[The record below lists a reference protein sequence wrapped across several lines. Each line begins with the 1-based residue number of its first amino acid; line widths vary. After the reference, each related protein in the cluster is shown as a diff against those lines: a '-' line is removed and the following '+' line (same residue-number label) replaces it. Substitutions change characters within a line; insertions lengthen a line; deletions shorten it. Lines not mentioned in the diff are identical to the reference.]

1 MLLATTFQEVMLN
14 IGYVILALLALMF
27 MVVVHEAGHY
37 TAGKLLGFKIL
48 EFSIGFGPAIFK
60 RTNKKTGEVFSIRP
74 IPLGGFCQFEGE
86 DEEGNESPTAFN
98 NQAAWKRLI
107 VLFSGALMN
116 LVSGFII
123 IVIFFTAY
131 GQVLPQITTIYEDSI
146 NKEVLEVGDVF
157 LRFNGKQVNILTP
170 EHVSE
175 LFSSAGDEVEA
186 VVLRDGKRVKVTIK
200 KSDYL
205 LGSYNEEGNFIP
217 EIDETTNQPKMMHGF
232 GIASVTGP
240 QKLPFF
246 ISLSRSFGF
255 MFFLVYEIL
264 ATLGSLV
271 SGIFTGNFA
280 VLDAVGGPVTT
291 ITVMKDA
298 VSSGFAVI
306 SYVICIVSANL
317 AVMNLLPLP
326 ALDGSR
332 MLFTLIEMIFRKPVP
347 RKVEAIIHTVGMFL
361 LFGFAIFADVFQFFK

>member
-14 IGYVILALLALMF
+14 IGYVVLALLALMF

-37 TAGKLLGFKIL
+37 VAGKLLGFKIL

-60 RTNKKTGEVFSIRP
+60 RTNKKTGEVFAIRP

-86 DEEGNESPTAFN
+86 DEAGNESPTAFN
-98 NQAAWKRLI
+98 NQSAWKRLI
-107 VLFSGALMN
+107 VLFSGAFMN
-116 LVSGFII
+116 LVSGFVI
-123 IVIFFTAY
+123 IVIIFTAY
-131 GQVLPQITTIYEDSI
+131 GQVLPQITTVYDDSL
-146 NKEVLEVGDVF
+146 NKAVLEVGDVF
-157 LRFNGKQVNILTP
+157 LRIDGKQANILTP
-170 EHVSE
+170 EHVTE
-175 LFSSAGDEVEA
+175 LFSNAGDEVEV
-186 VVLRDGKRVKVTIK
+186 VVLREGKRVKLTIK
-200 KSDYL
+200 KCDYV
-205 LGSYNEEGNFIP
+205 LGNYTEDGTFVP
-217 EIDETTNQPKMMHGF
+217 EIDETTNQPKTMHGF
-232 GIASVTGP
+232 GFSSSTGP

-246 ISLSRSFGF
+246 IALGRSFGY
-255 MFFLVYEIL
+255 MLFLVFEIL

-298 VSSGFAVI
+298 VSNGLGVI